1 MNELSS
7 ISSDFD
13 ILFRNLFDTQ
23 SAFNTVRGH
32 KSPHPVDIYEDT
44 EDGLVFEI
52 ACTGLKKEDV
62 EINIEHDILRVSY
75 TKPSWDP
82 DEEKKRQYQINGIT
96 RRSFDLAYRVA
107 SKFSLA
113 KSKASMKDGL
123 LVITLPFADEA
134 KPKKLLIN

>member
-32 KSPHPVDIYEDT
+32 KSPHPVDIYEDL
-44 EDGLVFEI
+44 DGLVFEI
-52 ACTGLKKEDV
+52 ACTGLKKEEV

-82 DEEKKRQYQINGIT
+82 NVEKHRQYQINGIA

-107 SKFSLA
+107 SKYNLA
-113 KSKASMKDGL
+113 NSKASMKDGL

>member
-1 MNELSS
+1 
-7 ISSDFD
+7 
-13 ILFRNLFDTQ
+13 
-23 SAFNTVRGH
+23 
-32 KSPHPVDIYEDT
+32 
-44 EDGLVFEI
+44 
-52 ACTGLKKEDV
+52 V

-82 DEEKKRQYQINGIT
+82 EEEKKRQYQINGIA